1 MNTYTI
7 KTHRNGTKI
16 SKPHFYILNKGLN
29 SGKPLENPCP
39 NCFVLT
45 TETEEEK
52 EFYYWLSFGLWQSKA
67 FHLFLI
73 GSVIPFIRIGE
84 LKECIR
90 TAEEKANQNLTS
102 YNKIMS
108 AMKLLQ
114 KQEQIYIES
123 IKKIKQAKLAVFANY
138 KRNW

>member
-1 MNTYTI
+1 MSTYTI

-29 SGKPLENPCP
+29 SGKPLEKPCP

-45 TETEEEK
+45 TETEEDK
-52 EFYYWLSFGLWQSKA
+52 EFYYWLTFGLWQSKA

-84 LKECIR
+84 LRKCIQTGADQAR
-90 TAEEKANQNLTS
+90 TDLKQFRKTVKSLQ
-102 YNKIMS
+102 
-108 AMKLLQ
+108 LLQ
-114 KQEQIYIES
+114 EKERI
-123 IKKIKQAKLAVFANY
+123 IKETLVLIKQAKKAVFAKYNSI
-138 KRNW
+138 W